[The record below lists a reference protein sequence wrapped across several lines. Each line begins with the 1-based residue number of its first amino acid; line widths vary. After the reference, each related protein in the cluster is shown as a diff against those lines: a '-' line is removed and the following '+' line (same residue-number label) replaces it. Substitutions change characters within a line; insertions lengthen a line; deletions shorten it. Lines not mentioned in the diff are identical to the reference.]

1 MDRRTVHPMN
11 ELNAQISAA
20 LRTFMGDR
28 DITQQQV
35 ADALGRSQGYVS
47 QRTSGRRDLSVDII
61 AAVAEL
67 AHLTPRA
74 LMVEL
79 TERMTTTAPQ

>member
-1 MDRRTVHPMN
+1 MN

-28 DITQQQV
+28 GITQQQV
-35 ADALGRSQGYVS
+35 ADTLGRSQGYVS
-47 QRTSGRRDLSVDII
+47 QRTSGRRDLSVDIVS
-61 AAVAEL
+61 AVADL

-79 TERMTTTAPQ
+79 TERMTTTTPPR